1 MPNTPEA
8 QALMQK
14 LMEEGLSEEEAYREA
29 ERILSDRGRYP
40 EAPPDLPEPYR
51 TTIEGIR
58 QKRRDRKKTFE
69 ASRSRNFRDRA
80 FDYAPQWRQDEQE

>member
-29 ERILSDRGRYP
+29 ERILSNRGRYP

-51 TTIEGIR
+51 TTIRGIR
-58 QKRRDRKKTFE
+58 DLERKKAANTFWERRNNPTAQRRRDE
-69 ASRSRNFRDRA
+69 RD
-80 FDYAPQWRQDEQE
+80 Y

>member
-14 LMEEGLSEEEAYREA
+14 LMEEEGLSEEEAYREA
-29 ERILSDRGRYP
+29 DRIQSDRGRYP

-51 TTIEGIR
+51 TTIRGIR
-58 QKRRDRKKTFE
+58 DLERKKAENKFWERRYNPTAQRRRDE
-69 ASRSRNFRDRA
+69 RD
-80 FDYAPQWRQDEQE
+80 Y